1 MGKQIIVVVSGGLV
15 RSVYSDVEYVHV
27 RVLDYDSMDACDLNN
42 DYQKEEYEGYQAME
56 HTIETL
62 PEVW

>member
-1 MGKQIIVVVSGGLV
+1 MSKQIIVAVSGGLV
-15 RSVYSDVEYVHV
+15 RSIYSDVEDVHV

-42 DYQKEEYEGYQAME
+42 AYQKEEYEGYQAME
-56 HTIETL
+56 REIETL